1 MSKVRSVG
9 TTLKIGAESATTKV
23 GGLTSIGGIE
33 VSADTV
39 DVTSLDTTGGYKE
52 YLAGFKDAGEV
63 SLEGYLDDADDG
75 QAAVYAALNSGTV
88 QKCEIAFPNG
98 AKWTF
103 DGIVAGFST
112 SASTEDA
119 VTFSSTIRVSG
130 NPTFTFSAS

>member
-88 QKCEIAFPNG
+88 
-98 AKWTF
+98 
-103 DGIVAGFST
+103 
-112 SASTEDA
+112 
-119 VTFSSTIRVSG
+119 
-130 NPTFTFSAS
+130 